1 VARLAA
7 KQQTG
12 IALLF
17 HYIIANNPSM
27 ARLRNAARAIFDP
40 LAICKR
46 EGLARYH
53 EDALYRPRYL

>member
-17 HYIIANNPSM
+17 GYITANGQSM
-27 ARLRNAARAIFDP
+27 ARLRNAARAISGI
-40 LAICKR
+40 LA
-46 EGLARYH
+46 LVF
-53 EDALYRPRYL
+53 ALCIFHHTP